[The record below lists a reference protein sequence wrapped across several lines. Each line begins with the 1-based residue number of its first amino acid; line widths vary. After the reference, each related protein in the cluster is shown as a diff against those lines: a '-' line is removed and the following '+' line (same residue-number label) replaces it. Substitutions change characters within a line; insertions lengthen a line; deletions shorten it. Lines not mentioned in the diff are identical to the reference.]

1 MKMYVVTTSEGVK
14 GVYSSFENALK
25 MAKAWKGVLDLDCKI
40 HPADCDNIDWDIVY
54 NHVKMKVL
62 NGEW

>member
-1 MKMYVVTTSEGVK
+1 MKMYVVTNNETVK

-25 MAKAWKGVLDLDCKI
+25 MAKAWKGVHDLDCRI
-40 HPADCDNIDWDIVY
+40 SPTECDHIDWESIY
-54 NHVKMKVL
+54 NHVKIKVQ